1 MSIIIIMWALF
12 FLVFFQDF
20 GNLKHS
26 SLARPLESK
35 KRSQTDKKKL
45 VFNFRE
51 TKKED
56 CFCYQRYVMS
66 ITK

>member
-35 KRSQTDKKKL
+35 KRSQTDKKNWFL
-45 VFNFRE
+45 ISE

>member
-1 MSIIIIMWALF
+1 MSVIIIMWALF

-35 KRSQTDKKKL
+35 KGAKL
-45 VFNFRE
+45 
-51 TKKED
+51 TKKTG
-56 CFCYQRYVMS
+56 F
-66 ITK
+66 